1 GDKKFL
7 TRLFDLNKEASAI
20 AADLKTESSSLEEW
34 IKNSSPNRYYIR
46 SFDDIALYAETF
58 HTKKKTHNWAIL
70 VHGFGADSAS
80 VFYAGKK
87 FTENGF
93 NVLIPDCRGHGRSG
107 GKYIGFGI
115 PDSDDI
121 IYWCRFILSS
131 DPQAG
136 IVLYGI
142 SMGAAAVMC
151 TADKNTLP
159 ENVCCIIEDS
169 GYTSAYD
176 ILDCKIKE
184 IFSAPTFPLLF
195 FLNILCI
202 IKAGYSIFSTS
213 PLRSV
218 RSSKVP
224 VLFIHGKK
232 DNFVPFWMNTLLYHS
247 CTSPKARFTVKNAGH
262 GISSFIAEKKYWKNI
277 FSFTDKY
284 LPNKNSYQGQINL

>member
-1 GDKKFL
+1 MKKKIKFLSAVTFFILLREFYCALIYIFNISICRGDKKFL

-20 AADLKTESSSLEEW
+20 AADLKAESSSLEKW
-34 IKNSSPNRYYIR
+34 IKTSSPRRYYIR
-46 SFDDIALYAETF
+46 SFDNIPLYAETF
-58 HTKKKTHNWAIL
+58 HAKEKTDNWAIL
-70 VHGFGADSAS
+70 VHGFGTDGAS

-115 PDSDDI
+115 PDSNDI
-121 IYWCRFILSS
+121 IYWCRLILKYNSS
-131 DPQAG
+131 AN

-151 TADKNTLP
+151 TSDKNTLP
-159 ENVCCIIEDS
+159 KNVRCIIEDS

-176 ILDCKIKE
+176 ILDYKIKE

-202 IKAGYSIFSTS
+202 VKAGYGIFSPS
-213 PLRSV
+213 PLKAV
-218 RSSKVP
+218 KSSKVP
-224 VLFIHGKK
+224 ILFIHGRK
-232 DNFVPFWMNTLLYHS
+232 DTFVPPRMNTRLYQS
-247 CTSPKARFTVKNAGH
+247 CTSPKERFTVKNAGH
-262 GISSFIAEKKYWKNI
+262 G
-277 FSFTDKY
+277 
-284 LPNKNSYQGQINL
+284 